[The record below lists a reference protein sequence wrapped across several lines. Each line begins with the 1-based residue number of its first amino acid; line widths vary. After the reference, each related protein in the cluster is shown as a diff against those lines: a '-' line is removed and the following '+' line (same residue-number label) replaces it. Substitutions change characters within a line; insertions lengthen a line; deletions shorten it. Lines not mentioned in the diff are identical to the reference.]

1 MNNLPDRRY
10 DIDWLRIL
18 AVLLLIPYHT
28 SVIFVRP
35 YVAYIKDEPNAAM
48 EAFAYFMNQWHMAL
62 FFLVSGAATWFSL
75 DSRTGARYIGER
87 IKRLIFPLVFGT
99 LAIVPIQVYF
109 QRIYYQEFSGSYIR
123 FYPHIFDGIYPH
135 GNFTWGQLWFLA
147 YLFVFSLLA
156 LPLFLYFKTD
166 KGTRMIANIASL
178 MEKRGALFLAAIP
191 LAITQAVFRA
201 RWPGFQNLYDDWANF
216 LFYLTVFTYGYVLCS
231 DVRLRRTIENQSGV
245 SLVLGIASMA
255 IILALRQTGAAP
267 AADYSP
273 GWIAYMM
280 LHGFSSCCWLVAIL
294 GFGQKYLN
302 FNHRLLEYGT
312 EAALP
317 FYILHHAAIVAV
329 GYWVVRWNVGV
340 MTKFLSISI
349 AALMLTIVVY
359 DLLIKRLSI
368 SRFLFG
374 MKAKRRKNSRNEM
387 DSGL

>member
-1 MNNLPDRRY
+1 MNNPSARRY

-28 SVIFVRP
+28 AVIFVRP

-75 DSRTGARYIGER
+75 DSRSGVRYIGER
-87 IKRLIFPLVFGT
+87 VKRLIVPLVFGT
-99 LAIVPIQVYF
+99 LAIVPVQVYF
-109 QRIYYQEFSGSYIR
+109 QRLYYREFSGSYIR

-156 LPLFLYFKTD
+156 LPLFLYLKTD
-166 KGTRMIANIASL
+166 KGRRMLSNVATL
-178 MEKRGALFLAAIP
+178 MEKRGAMFLAAIP
-191 LAITQAVFRA
+191 LAIEQAVFRA

-216 LFYLTVFTYGYVLCS
+216 AFYFTVFCYGYILCS
-231 DVRLRRTIENQSGV
+231 DIRLRRTIESQSGV
-245 SLVLGIASMA
+245 SLVLGVISMS

-267 AADYSP
+267 AADYSA
-273 GWIAYMM
+273 GWILYMF

-302 FNHRLLEYGT
+302 FNSRLLEYGT

-317 FYILHHAAIVAV
+317 LYILHHAAIVAAS
-329 GYWVVRWNVGV
+329 YWIVKWNAGV
-340 MTKFLSISI
+340 TVKFLSISI
-349 AALMLTIVVY
+349 IALMLAVALY
-359 DLLIKRLSI
+359 DVLVKRTNI
-368 SRFLFG
+368 SRLLFG
-374 MKAKRRKNSRNEM
+374 MKAMRRPESP
-387 DSGL
+387 